1 MPSGS
6 PREKAENNAM
16 NQKYFRFVA
25 FVLLFGVLLLGAGL
39 SWAQTETGSITGTV
53 SDSTGAVIPK
63 ATVTVHEEATGT
75 TRVTTTDESG
85 LYAVSNLLPSAYVVT
100 VEAAGMKKMTQ
111 HVQVT
116 VGQKLGLNFKMEV
129 GAENT
134 VVEVTGGGA
143 EHVNTETQEIG
154 TEITSQEVMQLPTL
168 NRNPY
173 SLVTTAASV
182 SEDDPSGRGVGV
194 SINGLRSAGTNVLL
208 DGAANNDE
216 FVAAVGQQVPLDS
229 LQEFSVITNSF
240 GAEYGRATAGVVNVV
255 TKSGT
260 NTWHGSAYEVGRWSG
275 ISANTYFNND
285 NDITKPVYTRNQFGG
300 SVGGPVIKDKLF
312 FFFNPEWTRVR
323 SSSVDTGMIADPA
336 FISLLA
342 PTSQSFFTAYG
353 VPRSG
358 LRNIGSV
365 TLAQS
370 GFCVPNPNVGQVSCT
385 NLNQS
390 TTAFD
395 EVAWLAPGDAG
406 GGAPENT
413 YDIVGRV
420 DYNFSN
426 KTTFYSRYAIY
437 NEIDTAGYIN
447 TSPYVGYD
455 TGQDL
460 RDQNMLLSLT
470 HTLGSNMTEQ
480 TKFVY
485 NRLKTDQPL
494 GAQPVSPTLYLTTNQ
509 AAAINGQDI
518 YFPGYSATTPGSAI
532 PFGGPQ
538 NFYQSYEDVSY
549 IHGKHDL
556 RFGAAVT
563 FLIDDRTFGAYEEG
577 IEDLGGSNPGAG
589 LNSLING
596 VMTDFT
602 AAIYPQGEYPCPGG
616 VPTNPTLIPP
626 SCTIT
631 LPVGPPNFSR
641 SNHYTELGFYGQD
654 SWKVGPHLTLNLGLR
669 WEYFGVQHNANPALD
684 SNFYFGGG
692 GSLQQEIA
700 NGAVSPT
707 QSSPVGGLWKKDL
720 RNFAPRLG
728 FAWDVFGDGKTA
740 VRGGYG
746 IAYERNFGNVTFN
759 VEFNPP
765 NYAVVVLPGALAGP
779 ISTQNY
785 GPLSGTTGSAGLPPS
800 ELRWV
805 DPNIPTAYAHLFS
818 ATIEHQFGPHVLAG
832 VDYSG
837 SKGVHQYS
845 IANFNACGS
854 AQVYLGAALNPG
866 GTDDCS
872 GTGWTRLNTQYSY
885 INGRFANG
893 SSLYN
898 AAIFRLGLRNL
909 ANSGLTLQANY
920 TYSLAEDDL
929 SDTFSSSG
937 NQWNLG
943 TTDPFNP
950 KLDFGPSEYSNR
962 NRIAIS
968 GVWEV
973 PFAKDTK
980 GVMREVAHGW
990 AVAPVFTARTGN
1002 PFTIYDCATAS
1013 GLPDNTCPR
1022 VALTAP
1028 AAKKF
1033 SHPTGVDPYGNPL
1046 PPDVLNVYNLCNP
1059 LIATN
1064 SAGQTCPVALQ
1075 TDETHV
1081 NPILGTSDF
1090 PPYAPDMTG
1099 RDSFTGP
1106 GNWNLNL
1113 GIYKSFFVGERYKLQ
1128 FRAEMFNAVNHA
1140 NLFYTGYTSTVPYF
1154 SYISGVYGPNLS
1166 TPYLVPTVANPS
1178 RTIQATLRFDF

>member
-1 MPSGS
+1 MKQDVRDS
-6 PREKAENNAM
+6 
-16 NQKYFRFVA
+16 RFVTLGL
-25 FVLLFGVLLLGAGL
+25 VLVGLLVLGTSVA
-39 SWAQTETGSITGTV
+39 WAQTETGAITGTIT
-53 SDSTGAVIPK
+53 DPAGAVIPK
-63 ATVTVHEEATGT
+63 ATVTAREASTSAVRTG
-75 TRVTTTDESG
+75 VSDNSG
-85 LYAVSNLLPSAYVVT
+85 VYAITNLLPSSYVVT
-100 VEAAGMKKMTQ
+100 VEAAGMKKT
-111 HVQVT
+111 T
-116 VGQKLGLNFKMEV
+116 ERIELAVGQRLGLNFRMEI
-129 GAENT
+129 GAAST
-134 VVEVTGGGA
+134 TVEVSGENATA
-143 EHVNTETQEIG
+143 VNTETQEIG
-154 TEITSQEVMQLPTL
+154 TQISSQEVMQLPTL

-173 SLVTTAASV
+173 ALVMTAASV

-208 DGAANNDE
+208 DGASNNDE
-216 FVAAVGQQVPLDS
+216 FVASVGQQVPLDS

-255 TKSGT
+255 TKSGS
-260 NTWHGSAYEVGRWSG
+260 NNLHGSAYEVGRWSA
-275 ISANTYFNND
+275 ISANTFFNNAQEPI
-285 NDITKPVYTRNQFGG
+285 ITKPVYTRNQFGG
-300 SVGGPVIKDKLF
+300 SIGGPIKKDKLF

-323 SSSVDTGMIADPA
+323 SAEVDTGMVADPA
-336 FISLLA
+336 FIALLA
-342 PTSQSFFTAYG
+342 PVSQSFFTMYG
-353 VPRSG
+353 VARSG
-358 LRNIGSV
+358 LTTIGTVSLGN
-365 TLAQS
+365 T
-370 GFCVPNPNVGQVSCT
+370 GFCTTPLCLG
-385 NLNQS
+385 LNQS

-395 EVAWLAPGDAG
+395 EVKWLSPGDAG
-406 GGAPENT
+406 GGAPQNT

-420 DYNFSN
+420 DFNITN

-437 NEIDTAGYIN
+437 NELDQAGYIN
-447 TSPYVGYD
+447 TSPYAGYD

-470 HTLGSNMTEQ
+470 HTLGSNLTEQ

-485 NRLKTDQPL
+485 NRLKTVQPL
-494 GAQPVSPTLYLTTNQ
+494 GSQPVSPTLYLQTNT
-509 AAAINGQDI
+509 AASINGQDV
-518 YFPGYSATTPGSAI
+518 YFPGYSATTPGNAI

-538 NFYQSYEDVSY
+538 NFYQSYEDLSY
-549 IHGKHDL
+549 IHGKHDF

-563 FLIDDRTFGAYEEG
+563 FLVDDRTFGAYEEG
-577 IEDLGGSNPGAG
+577 IEDLGGSDPTAG
-589 LNSLING
+589 INNLIAG
-596 VMTDFT
+596 TMTDFT

-616 VPTNPTLIPP
+616 IQTPA
-626 SCTIT
+626 CTIN
-631 LPVGPPNFSR
+631 LPVGPPSFSR

-654 SWKVGPHLTLNLGLR
+654 SWKVNSRLTLNLGLR
-669 WEYFGVQHNANPALD
+669 WEYFGVQHNSNPALD

-707 QSSPVGGLWKKDL
+707 QQSPVGGLWNKDL

-740 VRGGYG
+740 FRGGYG

-765 NYAVVVLPGALAGP
+765 NYAVVVLPGSLAGP

-785 GPLSGTTGSAGLPPS
+785 GPLSGSTGSAALPSS

-818 ATIEHQFGPHVLAG
+818 ATLEHQFGNHLLAG
-832 VDYSG
+832 IDYSG

-845 IANFNACGS
+845 IANFNACG
-854 AQVYLGAALNPG
+854 AGQVYLNEPIGVPG
-866 GTDDCS
+866 GPTDCS

-893 SSLYN
+893 NSLYN

-920 TYSLAEDDL
+920 TNSLAEDDL

-950 KLDFGPSEYSNR
+950 KLDWGPSEYSNR
-962 NRIAIS
+962 NRVAIS
-968 GVWEV
+968 AVWEV
-973 PFAKDTK
+973 PFAKGTH
-980 GVMREVAHGW
+980 GVVRQVADGW
-990 AVAPVFTARTGN
+990 AVSPIFTARTGN
-1002 PFTIYDCATAS
+1002 PFTIYDCTMAS

-1022 VALTAP
+1022 VSLNYPAP
-1028 AAKKF
+1028 KTFLA
-1033 SHPTGVDPYGNPL
+1033 HPINQGG
-1046 PPDVLNVYNLCNP
+1046 DVYNVYNLP
-1059 LIATN
+1059 TN
-1064 SAGQTCPVALQ
+1064 

-1081 NPILGTSDF
+1081 NAILGTSDF
-1090 PPYAPDMTG
+1090 PPYAPDMTQ
-1099 RDSFTGP
+1099 RDGFTGP

-1113 GIYKSFFVGERYKLQ
+1113 GIYKSFFVGERYKVQ

-1140 NLFYTGYTSTVPYF
+1140 NLYYTGYTSTLPYF
-1154 SYISGVYGPNLS
+1154 SNISGAYGPNLS
-1166 TPYLVPTVANPS
+1166 TSYDVPTIANPS
-1178 RTIQATLRFDF
+1178 RTIQATLRLDF